1 MPIRYTIAVA
11 SFVALAA
18 IVVFALRL
26 AAPHRQPAPKPEMPA
41 PDVVVPK
48 TVPLVHF
55 HAAKE
60 DAEPPPAVVP
70 APEVPPAP
78 AALPTV
84 PEAAP
89 APRQEDICTRLHRRK
104 QVYNRGRSWR
114 CVR

>member
-11 SFVALAA
+11 SFIAIAA

-26 AAPHRQPAPKPEMPA
+26 AAPHQQPAPKPEMPA
-41 PDVVVPK
+41 PDMIVPK

-55 HAAKE
+55 HAVKE
-60 DAEPPPAVVP
+60 DAT
-70 APEVPPAP
+70 PEQTPPPAP
-78 AALPTV
+78 AREV
-84 PEAAP
+84 AAP
-89 APRQEDICTRLHRRK
+89 EVAPMPTPKQEDACTRVHRRK